1 MIRLIRESDFKKH
14 DDIPFRFP
22 CPLGIKTA
30 WTELSVVGLGNI
42 LITTALP
49 STSGVE
55 LKTITGAI
63 QIDLMIEEE
72 GAKGALRLMTYEH
85 SWINELMLNQ
95 KSHLTTHTTYKR
107 NKTF

>member
-1 MIRLIRESDFKKH
+1 
-14 DDIPFRFP
+14 
-22 CPLGIKTA
+22 
-30 WTELSVVGLGNI
+30 VVRLGNI
-42 LITTALP
+42 LITGALP

-55 LKTITGAI
+55 LKTITGTI

-85 SWINELMLNQ
+85 WINELMLNQ
-95 KSHLTTHTTYKR
+95 KGHLTTHTTYKR